1 MKVLIA
7 RPTAVPGP
15 TSGGDYVSALPGGAW
30 HVKNFRQ
37 TNSATG
43 VPLAAEKRRGGY
55 GAAELNEVIMFDPQ
69 FQFQPV
75 SAFW

>member
-1 MKVLIA
+1 MA
-7 RPTAVPGP
+7 REEFLADKFG
-15 TSGGDYVSALPGGAW
+15 
-30 HVKNFRQ
+30 H
-37 TNSATG
+37 G

-75 SAFW
+75 SASGN